1 MAKKKDKAAAAG
13 PQAGEDEV
21 VAAAEGG
28 EVQAAPKKKLAGKT
42 IVLFIVLP
50 ALLVILG
57 GVGAGVMLFGSKS
70 EQVAEAGA
78 QGEAG
83 KKAARGSDHKK
94 KKKDDNADKGK
105 EGEQGNGSVN
115 VTEAPDGSYFAE
127 LPPLIVNIQSQESR
141 PVYLKLKVTLEA
153 PDVETADMIE
163 PAMPRVMDQ
172 FQGFLRELR
181 MEDISGSEGPHR
193 LRMELL
199 RRVNIALAPAEVS
212 AVLIEEMLVQ

>member
-1 MAKKKDKAAAAG
+1 MAKKKDKAPAAG
-13 PQAGEDEV
+13 AQAGEDEA
-21 VAAAEGG
+21 VAATEGG

-57 GVGAGVMLFGSKS
+57 GVGAGVMLLGGKND
-70 EQVAEAGA
+70 QVADAGA
-78 QGEAG
+78 HGDAG
-83 KKAARGSDHKK
+83 KDAGRSNDHKK
-94 KKKDDNADKGK
+94 KKKDERTDKGK
-105 EGEQGNGSVN
+105 EGEQGEGSVN

-127 LPPLIVNIQSQESR
+127 LPPLIVNIQSQDSR
-141 PVYLKLKVTLEA
+141 PVYLKLKLTLEA
-153 PDVETADMIE
+153 PDADTAEMIE

-181 MEDISGSEGPHR
+181 LEDISGSEGPHR

-199 RRVNIALAPAEVS
+199 RRVNIALAPAEVT